1 MQRME
6 TGETESFL
14 PISYPLS
21 TRHVSYP
28 YHLTSHIQ
36 YRSLITE
43 LSHMKVKGKGEMM
56 TYFVNLTDDL
66 LLVEKSRHGEE
77 EEDWREEHRF

>member
-1 MQRME
+1 MSLVSLIHIHYPYAM
-6 TGETESFL
+6 SHIHI
-14 PISYPLS
+14 IS
-21 TRHVSYP
+21 

-77 EEDWREEHRF
+77 EEEEDWREEHRFYA